1 MRTRKSVVLAVAI
14 AVAFGFLL
22 TEVSLAT
29 DREKKITVTSRQQSI
44 DYANRILIFQGEVKA
59 SWENYTIEAD
69 KAEIYLTPDET
80 LEKIIATGKV
90 KITQDAGI
98 QGTCQMIIYLPQK
111 NLLTLEG
118 NVKYQ
123 DDIGNS
129 IEAQK
134 VTVWT
139 LEERLEAEGDP
150 VKAIY
155 ILREEEESLAPGGES
170 K

>member
-1 MRTRKSVVLAVAI
+1 MMMRKLAVLAVAI
-14 AVAFGFLL
+14 ALALGFLL
-22 TEVSLAT
+22 AEVSPAT
-29 DREKKITVTSRQQSI
+29 DGQQKITVTSKQQSI
-44 DYANRILIFQGEVKA
+44 DYANRILVFQEEVKA
-59 SWENYTIEAD
+59 NWENYTVEAD
-69 KAEIYLTPDET
+69 KAEIYLAPDDT
-80 LEKIIATGKV
+80 LKKIIATGNV
-90 KITQDAGI
+90 RITEDAGI
-98 QGTCQMIIYLPQK
+98 QGSCQIITYLPQE
-111 NLLTLEG
+111 NLLILEG

-134 VTVWT
+134 VTIWT

-155 ILREEEESLAPGGES
+155 ILREEEEDAAPGGES